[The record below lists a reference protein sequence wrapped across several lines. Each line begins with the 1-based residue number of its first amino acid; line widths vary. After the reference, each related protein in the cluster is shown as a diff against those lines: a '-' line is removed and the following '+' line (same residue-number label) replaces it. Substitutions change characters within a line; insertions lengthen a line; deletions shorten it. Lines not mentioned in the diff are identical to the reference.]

1 MVREA
6 SSRTFF
12 QLLNPL
18 PIQSPYFMF
27 IYTMKLK
34 INLHT
39 PKHTNPQYVFMFQN
53 RKLGGAT
60 AQPPYEDIT
69 LRYILPVYGAFFCM
83 FVSMRGPFSIDF
95 GNSSY

>member
-6 SSRTFF
+6 SSRTTF

-18 PIQSPYFMF
+18 PIQSLYFMF

-34 INLHT
+34 VNLLT
-39 PKHTNPQYVFMFQN
+39 PKHINPQHVFMFQN
-53 RKLGGAT
+53 RKLDGAT

-69 LRYILPVYGAFFCM
+69 LRYILPVCGFF
-83 FVSMRGPFSIDF
+83 FVCL
-95 GNSSY
+95 YQ